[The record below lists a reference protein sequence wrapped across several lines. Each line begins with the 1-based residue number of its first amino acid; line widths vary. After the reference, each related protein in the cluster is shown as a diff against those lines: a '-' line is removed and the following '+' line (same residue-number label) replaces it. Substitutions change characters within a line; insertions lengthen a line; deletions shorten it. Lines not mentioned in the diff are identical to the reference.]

1 MASRYLPIEGMF
13 SVVPKSSLKIE
24 YQHTFYFPS
33 VVRENEPR
41 ERTHEQ
47 SCLQDSDDATALRT
61 EGHDRQRY

>member
-24 YQHTFYFPS
+24 YQRTFYFPS

-41 ERTHEQ
+41 ERTHE
-47 SCLQDSDDATALRT
+47 
-61 EGHDRQRY
+61 